1 MTDQIP
7 IPSLL
12 FAVHKSN
19 SQFILAHI
27 ICILKIKDFL
37 HSQDN
42 QVNCKCPIKEAISF
56 KRITCLSEI
65 FFRIFICFIEVWR
78 IYPFYMAS
86 FFLHLSLKIMVRTC
100 L

>member
-56 KRITCLSEI
+56 NLE
-65 FFRIFICFIEVWR
+65 F
-78 IYPFYMAS
+78 
-86 FFLHLSLKIMVRTC
+86 
-100 L
+100 